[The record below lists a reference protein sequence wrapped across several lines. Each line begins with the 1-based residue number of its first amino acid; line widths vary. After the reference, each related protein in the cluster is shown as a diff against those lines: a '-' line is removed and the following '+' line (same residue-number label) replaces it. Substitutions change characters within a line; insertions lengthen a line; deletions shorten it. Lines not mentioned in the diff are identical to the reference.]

1 MGERRMRR
9 LVATTM
15 VMLLVLLIPVSAEET
30 GTVRLEI
37 EAVDDNSK
45 PWYGDGDNVVLA
57 SSIVNDGAPTS
68 ITEDP
73 SCGVVMRVADAAGT
87 TVLDESTTC
96 RGQSRGLDIGTGTT
110 VLDQHAWD
118 LTNQDGELV
127 SPGLYTIT
135 IELAGS

>member
-1 MGERRMRR
+1 MRR

-96 RGQSRGLDIGTGTT
+96 RGQS
-110 VLDQHAWD
+110 
-118 LTNQDGELV
+118 
-127 SPGLYTIT
+127 
-135 IELAGS
+135 